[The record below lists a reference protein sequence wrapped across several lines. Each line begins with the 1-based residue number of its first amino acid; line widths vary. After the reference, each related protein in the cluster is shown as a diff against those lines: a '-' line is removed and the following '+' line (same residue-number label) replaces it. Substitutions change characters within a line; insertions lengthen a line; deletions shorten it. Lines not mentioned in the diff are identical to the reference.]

1 MAFKIIVKPIVWWDL
16 EEAITWYESERSGLG
31 WDFFIHF
38 EEAKE
43 RVLANPNAYQIII
56 PGVRRILIRKFPY
69 KIFYTI
75 SENSIFLIGLIHA
88 KRSNAFIRKR
98 LKTL

>member
-1 MAFKIIVKPIVWWDL
+1 MAFKIIVKPIVLWDL

-56 PGVRRILIRKFPY
+56 PGIRRKFPY

-75 SENSIFLIGLIHA
+75 SENTIFLIGLIHA